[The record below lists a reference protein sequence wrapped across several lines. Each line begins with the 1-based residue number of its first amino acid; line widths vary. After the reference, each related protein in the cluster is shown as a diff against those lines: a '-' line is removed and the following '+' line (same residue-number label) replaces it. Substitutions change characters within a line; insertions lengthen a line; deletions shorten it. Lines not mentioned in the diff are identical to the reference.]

1 VALSRRRRGGSRSIE
16 RRRRLAACWPVP
28 PHQATQFTVSELAA
42 LRIVADQ
49 IKRHGTCA
57 GPRVIC
63 LVAFALFVA
72 NVVHWGAI
80 LNWDCRRGG
89 RRGIPWRRVDG

>member
-1 VALSRRRRGGSRSIE
+1 LHRARIDGSGSFTAPPRRQSLNR
-16 RRRRLAACWPVP
+16 APVP

-42 LRIVADQ
+42 LRTVADQ

-72 NVVHWGAI
+72 SVVHWGAI

-89 RRGIPWRRVDG
+89 RRGIPCPWQST